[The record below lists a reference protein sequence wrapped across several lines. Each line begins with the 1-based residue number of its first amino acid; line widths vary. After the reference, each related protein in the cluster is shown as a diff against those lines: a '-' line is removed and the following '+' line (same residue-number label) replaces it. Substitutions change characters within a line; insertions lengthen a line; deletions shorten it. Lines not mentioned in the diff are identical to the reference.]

1 MCPGTDQPYAQ
12 RFGYYAECRTSERV
26 ADRYQGATLG
36 QELLACQGP
45 QIDAEGFGQVSPDD
59 EWTTSAEKFIAAGRL
74 DKSGR
79 TLHRPTLQGNG
90 SWRSASLLLGLSVP
104 APRHRVFKIGPD
116 QCAELLAPDVQDA
129 RVKQRGRSS
138 IGRGDVDL
146 GVRTAG

>member
-1 MCPGTDQPYAQ
+1 MYPGTASGQLA
-12 RFGYYAECRTSERV
+12 RTRPV
-26 ADRYQGATLG
+26 
-36 QELLACQGP
+36 
-45 QIDAEGFGQVSPDD
+45 
-59 EWTTSAEKFIAAGRL
+59 AAGRL
-74 DKSGR
+74 AKYGW
-79 TLHRPTLQGNG
+79 TLHRRPTLQGNG

-129 RVKQRGRSS
+129 RVKQRGRPS